1 MEIAIPVPQGWHR
14 LSRTNY
20 GRGGPAEGRC
30 AGARLSLQD
39 LKSFLN
45 LHQELKRWAKLVA
58 FAAEYVSLWRH
69 SGHWLFDSPEILRNA
84 ARGNSI
90 TLDGTSLFYYE
101 GKSWNA
107 YEFTTTRL
115 VLLRT
120 RRSQVSRQWHPKC
133 IST

>member
-45 LHQELKRWAKLVA
+45 LHQALKRWAKLVA

-69 SGHWLFDSPEILRNA
+69 SGHWLFDSPEILRMPHGEIQSPRWNIFSIMRA
-84 ARGNSI
+84 KAGTRTSSPQRGS
-90 TLDGTSLFYYE
+90 F
-101 GKSWNA
+101 
-107 YEFTTTRL
+107 F
-115 VLLRT
+115 
-120 RRSQVSRQWHPKC
+120 
-133 IST
+133 